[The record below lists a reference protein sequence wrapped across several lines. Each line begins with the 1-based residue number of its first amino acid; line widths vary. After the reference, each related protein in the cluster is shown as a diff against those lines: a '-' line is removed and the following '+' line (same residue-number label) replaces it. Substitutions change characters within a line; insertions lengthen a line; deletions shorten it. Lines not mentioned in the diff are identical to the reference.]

1 MKYFQ
6 CGRYRFRVD
15 GEQARPLVMGILNV
29 TPDSFSDGGRYD
41 SVPAA
46 ISRAEVMIREGVDII
61 DIGAESS
68 RPGAGAVSLQ
78 EELDR
83 IMPVIEAL
91 RDCGRPL
98 SVDTY
103 KPEVM
108 TAVLASGVD
117 MINDICGFSRE
128 ESLNAVA
135 SYDCGLCVMHMQGEP
150 GTMQDNPRY
159 GDVVAEVSDFLARQV
174 ASLLSVGVAHNRI
187 CIDPGFGFGKTVG
200 GNYALLAGLGRL
212 REMGLPVLVGM
223 SRKSMISRL
232 LGTDAEGSLNGT
244 TVANV
249 LAMVLGGASILRVHD
264 VKACVEAVAI
274 VKETMRYV

>member
-6 CGRYRFRVD
+6 CGRYRFRVE

-187 CIDPGFGFGKTVG
+187 CIDPGFGFGFGKTLDDNLTLLRQLDRVG
-200 GNYALLAGLGRL
+200 ERLDLPVLAGL
-212 REMGLPVLVGM
+212 
-223 SRKSMISRL
+223 SRKSVVGALTGKPVGERL
-232 LGTDAEGSLNGT
+232 AGN
-244 TVANV
+244 
-249 LAMVLGGASILRVHD
+249 LAIALSAVSHGACIVRVHE
-264 VKACVEAVAI
+264 VG
-274 VKETMRYV
+274 ETVDALNVWLATR

>member
-159 GDVVAEVSDFLARQV
+159 GDVVAEVSDFLVRQV

-187 CIDPGFGFGKTVG
+187 CIDPGFGFGKTLDDNLTLLRQLDRIGERLDLPV
-200 GNYALLAGLGRL
+200 LAGL
-212 REMGLPVLVGM
+212 
-223 SRKSMISRL
+223 SRKSVVGVLTGKPVGERL
-232 LGTDAEGSLNGT
+232 AGN
-244 TVANV
+244 
-249 LAMVLGGASILRVHD
+249 LAIALSAVSHGACIVRVHE
-264 VKACVEAVAI
+264 VG
-274 VKETMRYV
+274 ETVDALNVWLATR

>member
-1 MKYFQ
+1 MLP
-6 CGRYRFRVD
+6 R
-15 GEQARPLVMGILNV
+15 
-29 TPDSFSDGGRYD
+29 DSFSDGGRYD

-187 CIDPGFGFGKTVG
+187 CIDPGFGFGKTLDDNLTLLRQLDRIGERLDLPV
-200 GNYALLAGLGRL
+200 LAGL
-212 REMGLPVLVGM
+212 
-223 SRKSMISRL
+223 SRKSVVGALTGKPVGERL
-232 LGTDAEGSLNGT
+232 AGN
-244 TVANV
+244 
-249 LAMVLGGASILRVHD
+249 LAIALSAVSHGACIVRVHE
-264 VKACVEAVAI
+264 VG
-274 VKETMRYV
+274 ETVDALNVWLATR

>member
-68 RPGAGAVSLQ
+68 RPGASAVSLQ

-187 CIDPGFGFGKTVG
+187 CIDPGFGFGKILDDNLTLLRQLDRIGERLDLPV
-200 GNYALLAGLGRL
+200 LAGL
-212 REMGLPVLVGM
+212 
-223 SRKSMISRL
+223 SRKSVVGALTGKPVGERL
-232 LGTDAEGSLNGT
+232 AGN
-244 TVANV
+244 
-249 LAMVLGGASILRVHD
+249 LAIALSAVSHGACIVRVHE
-264 VKACVEAVAI
+264 VG
-274 VKETMRYV
+274 ETVDALNVWLATR

>member
-187 CIDPGFGFGKTVG
+187 CIDPGFGFGKTLDDNLTLLRQLDRVG
-200 GNYALLAGLGRL
+200 ERLDLPVLAGL
-212 REMGLPVLVGM
+212 
-223 SRKSMISRL
+223 SRKSVVGALTGKPVGERL
-232 LGTDAEGSLNGT
+232 AGN
-244 TVANV
+244 
-249 LAMVLGGASILRVHD
+249 LAIALSAVSHGACIVRVHE
-264 VKACVEAVAI
+264 VG
-274 VKETMRYV
+274 ETVDALNVWLATR

>member
-68 RPGAGAVSLQ
+68 RPGASAVSLQ

-187 CIDPGFGFGKTVG
+187 CIDPGFGFGKTLDDNLTLLRQLDRIGERLDLPV
-200 GNYALLAGLGRL
+200 LAGL
-212 REMGLPVLVGM
+212 
-223 SRKSMISRL
+223 SRKSVVGALTGKPVGERL
-232 LGTDAEGSLNGT
+232 AGN
-244 TVANV
+244 
-249 LAMVLGGASILRVHD
+249 LAIALSAVSHGACIVRVHE
-264 VKACVEAVAI
+264 VG
-274 VKETMRYV
+274 ETVDALNVWLATR

>member
-6 CGRYRFRVD
+6 CGRYRFRVE

-187 CIDPGFGFGKTVG
+187 CIDPGFGFGKTLDDNLTLLRQLDRVG
-200 GNYALLAGLGRL
+200 ERLDLPVLAGL
-212 REMGLPVLVGM
+212 
-223 SRKSMISRL
+223 SRKSVVGALTGKPVGERL
-232 LGTDAEGSLNGT
+232 AGN
-244 TVANV
+244 
-249 LAMVLGGASILRVHD
+249 LAIALSAVSHGACIVRVHE
-264 VKACVEAVAI
+264 VG
-274 VKETMRYV
+274 ETVDALNVWLATR

>member
-187 CIDPGFGFGKTVG
+187 CIDPGFGFGKTLDDNLTLLRQLDRIGERLDLPV
-200 GNYALLAGLGRL
+200 LAGL
-212 REMGLPVLVGM
+212 
-223 SRKSMISRL
+223 SRKSVVGALTGKPVGERLAGNLAIALSAISH
-232 LGTDAEGSLNGT
+232 
-244 TVANV
+244 
-249 LAMVLGGASILRVHD
+249 GACIVRVHE
-264 VKACVEAVAI
+264 VG
-274 VKETMRYV
+274 ETVDALNVWLATR